1 MGYFIRQASAGIG
14 LVSETVKAQ
23 KAKYQEKKHKEQQQH
38 AEAGA
43 ESLPPLEETESV
55 APSYHTEDGGHSR
68 PSMQN
73 GRPSMQNISPP
84 PMENNYPPT
93 HNTYPPTQNGQP
105 LMQNSYPPI
114 GNSYPPVQNGHPS
127 IQNSYPPPMEDN
139 YPPTYNTYPPAQNG
153 QPIHN
158 GQSPM
163 HDNHPPMENNYPPM
177 QNGYPHLMGNN
188 HPPVQNGQPPVQNSY
203 PPMENNH
210 PPTYTAYHPWEHGQP
225 PMQNTYPPSENGYP
239 PPDSHPP
246 MGNSYPPPHN
256 VYPPPQASREVSD
269 PLPPTEKSPSPKDEK
284 STTKVHEYDTES
296 TYSREY
302 DEVDKDIERQW
313 ELDEAQEHL
322 RGVTYPTTSP
332 NYEDDADYSTKLA
345 ESFVRDYP
353 VPANWSYYDT
363 SIDFGPPKLD
373 YPVVLPQRRPKDRQ
387 RGFVRAYAP
396 ELEKFGID
404 QKMFLDY
411 VDQANKSCVGSQWF
425 QVINLASNVGGYFVN
440 PTIGFVMGIVADAA
454 VRIGMAVDGR
464 RRSGNFFDKINKDFF
479 MPRGLFCLLMTYA
492 PESKEA
498 ILDLDVNNTITSART
513 PEKGFYRIKQKYQ
526 TANATANS
534 TFDQFSPLI
543 FPDLNHPDVDEA
555 TKKKH
560 QVLLSKVH
568 RAMEGVEEYYD
579 KRDQAK
585 FIAKNPESNLA
596 MGRKPEF
603 TSRYADPTNKAASGS
618 LLAMATGGK
627 FTDDTILGWMGIE
640 GRSARGAKPS
650 FFGGLADAALRK
662 AKGDKELEKAR
673 AEGKPVP
680 HQSTKGFVGGG
691 LNKLLKRSSIF
702 FFVSYYVSDVFSMI
716 SNLRVPKLRMSW
728 TAMPKPDGPAPIIRT
743 SVSIDMV
750 SKCT

>member
-23 KAKYQEKKHKEQQQH
+23 KAKHHEKKQKEKQQQH
-38 AEAGA
+38 AEG
-43 ESLPPLEETESV
+43 ESLSPVEETESL
-55 APSYHTEDGGHSR
+55 APSYHTEDGGHAR

-73 GRPSMQNISPP
+73 GRPSMQNNSPP
-84 PMENNYPPT
+84 SPLESNYPPS
-93 HNTYPPTQNGQP
+93 HNTYPPTYNDRP
-105 LMQNSYPPI
+105 PMQN
-114 GNSYPPVQNGHPS
+114 N
-127 IQNSYPPPMEDN
+127 YPPPMNNGYSPPMGNN
-139 YPPTYNTYPPAQNG
+139 YPPAQNSHPPMHNNYRPPMEGNCSPNYNTYPPAQNG
-153 QPIHN
+153 QP
-158 GQSPM
+158 PM
-163 HDNHPPMENNYPPM
+163 HGGQPPMYNGHPPMENNYPP
-177 QNGYPHLMGNN
+177 QNSYPPPMGDNY
-188 HPPVQNGQPPVQNSY
+188 HPIPNGQPPIQNNY

-225 PMQNTYPPSENGYP
+225 PMQNTYPPTENNYP
-239 PPDSHPP
+239 PQS
-246 MGNSYPPPHN
+246 SYPPTGNNYPPTHN
-256 VYPPPQASREVSD
+256 EYPPPQTSREVSD
-269 PLPPTEKSPSPKDEK
+269 SPNPTEKSPSPKDEK
-284 STTKVHEYDTES
+284 PTTKVHEYDQDS
-296 TYSREY
+296 VYSRDY

-313 ELDEAQEHL
+313 ELDEAQDHL
-322 RGVTYPTTSP
+322 RGVTYPTTP
-332 NYEDDADYSTKLA
+332 PPDQDDADYSMKLA
-345 ESFVRDYP
+345 ESFVREYP
-353 VPANWSYYDT
+353 VPLNWSYYDT
-363 SIDFGPPKLD
+363 SVEFGPPKLD

-411 VDQANKSCVGSQWF
+411 VDKANKSCIGSQWF
-425 QVINLASNVGGYFVN
+425 QVINLANNVGGYFVS
-440 PTIGFVMGIVADAA
+440 PTVGFVMGIVADAV

-464 RRSGNFFDKINKDFF
+464 RRSGNFFDKINQDFF

-498 ILDLDVNNTITSART
+498 ILDLDMNNTITSART
-513 PEKGFYRIKQKYQ
+513 PEKGFHRVKQKYQ

-543 FPDLNHPDVDEA
+543 FPDLHNPDVDEA
-555 TKKKH
+555 TKKKYE
-560 QVLLSKVH
+560 VLLGKVH

-650 FFGGLADAALRK
+650 FFGGLADAALKK
-662 AKGDKELEKAR
+662 ARGGDKEAEKAR

-691 LNKLLKRSSIF
+691 LNKLLKRKVI
-702 FFVSYYVSDVFSMI
+702 YMMI
-716 SNLRVPKLRMSW
+716 VN
-728 TAMPKPDGPAPIIRT
+728 MPSEEEMRRAREII
-743 SVSIDMV
+743 D
-750 SKCT
+750 